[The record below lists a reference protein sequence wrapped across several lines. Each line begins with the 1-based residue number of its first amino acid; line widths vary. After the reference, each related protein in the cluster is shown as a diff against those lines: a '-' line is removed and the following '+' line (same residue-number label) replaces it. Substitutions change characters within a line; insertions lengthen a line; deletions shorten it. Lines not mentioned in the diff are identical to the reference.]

1 MCNWVLAFN
10 ECSRNM
16 FLKVSCKNIVYLL
29 VVVITFF
36 PLFLEHMVLLMIWT
50 QARPIYEHLI
60 LYYLHGLCSM
70 NKLTEWLKSDRT
82 HFDWSQF
89 VLRSVILY
97 RLTLQELLSSPRLRG
112 LNTVKADFSHC
123 KKTTTTK
130 KIKCIFIYFFHC
142 TS

>member
-1 MCNWVLAFN
+1 
-10 ECSRNM
+10 
-16 FLKVSCKNIVYLL
+16 
-29 VVVITFF
+29 
-36 PLFLEHMVLLMIWT
+36 
-50 QARPIYEHLI
+50 
-60 LYYLHGLCSM
+60 M

-123 KKTTTTK
+123 KKTTAKK
-130 KIKCIFIYFFHC
+130 KIKCIFIFFPLYIIIV
-142 TS
+142 